1 MEGEPGRQA
10 MLSASL
16 SNKGVHHDAEGGEDG
31 RDDPRRTRQE
41 AEELWE
47 KLMNIPFVPLNQGL
61 LHSA

>member
-10 MLSASL
+10 ILSASL
-16 SNKGVHHDAEGGEDG
+16 SNEGVRRDAEGGEDG
-31 RDDPRRTRQE
+31 RDDPLRTRRE